1 MLSGPNILFES
12 RISEL
17 EAQLTQAE
25 IDLKNLSHE
34 NNENKQKLAN
44 GRWVE
49 DCETGSSELF
59 RKQIETLQRYVIITT
74 FY

>member
-1 MLSGPNILFES
+1 MLSGPNIVFES

-44 GRWVE
+44 GGWVE
-49 DCETGSSELF
+49 DNETSSSEVF
-59 RKQIETLQRYVIITT
+59 QKQIESLQRYVIITT
-74 FY
+74 LY